1 MLSLIIESIIVL
13 ITNKN
18 CDVSF
23 VFREPPVRQ
32 HLTNVY
38 ACLALSTVV
47 AGIGAYVDIVTSLAS
62 TNFIAAIV
70 GVGLLL
76 GLTSTQDN
84 GKNRY
89 MRLGL
94 LLGFSF
100 CSGLYVFQFKQI

>member
-1 MLSLIIESIIVL
+1 M
-13 ITNKN
+13 
-18 CDVSF
+18 
-23 VFREPPVRQ
+23 RQ

-47 AGIGAYVDIVTSLAS
+47 AGIGAYVDLVTSLSS

-70 GVGLLL
+70 GVGFLL

-100 CSGLYVFQFKQI
+100 CSGLCFSSNFNVIEHVHGQDDH